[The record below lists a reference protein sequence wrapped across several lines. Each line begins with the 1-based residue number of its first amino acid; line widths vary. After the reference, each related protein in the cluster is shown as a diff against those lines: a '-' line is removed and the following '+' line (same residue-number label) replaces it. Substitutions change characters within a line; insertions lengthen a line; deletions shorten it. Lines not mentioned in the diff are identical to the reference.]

1 MDKREIARAAIL
13 AWMKM
18 YNARNND
25 DYDFNPDK
33 VDKMNEIIA
42 LCQELEQTYEGC
54 HIVRVELTPK
64 YIQGVIEMLVEGEWA
79 IGQPPR
85 TIECFQKIVALSDG
99 VNIEPFGDDFFH
111 ISFFVE
117 DLYLHIKKA

>member
-1 MDKREIARAAIL
+1 MDERELAREAIL
-13 AWMKM
+13 AWMKK

-42 LCQELEQTYEGC
+42 LCQEFERMYENC
-54 HIVRVELTPK
+54 DIVRVELTPK
-64 YIQGVIEMLVEGEWA
+64 YVQGSIELLVEGEWE
-79 IGQPPR
+79 IGQPTE
-85 TIECFQKIVALSDG
+85 TIECFQRIVALSDG

-111 ISFFVE
+111 ITFFVE
-117 DLYLHIKKA
+117 DLYIRTKA